1 MPATLTKRDLPL
13 AVSRF
18 IELVVQKWGL
28 LKSYPMTFRWRT
40 TAA

>member
-18 IELVVQKWGL
+18 IELVVQKMGATEEL
-28 LKSYPMTFRWRT
+28 PFDVSV
-40 TAA
+40 ANN